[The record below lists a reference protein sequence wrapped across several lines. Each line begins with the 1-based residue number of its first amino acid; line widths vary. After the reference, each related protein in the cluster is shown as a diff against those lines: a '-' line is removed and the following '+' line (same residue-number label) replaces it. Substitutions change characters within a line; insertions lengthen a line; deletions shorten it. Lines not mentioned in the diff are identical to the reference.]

1 MSFIR
6 QQVPGSQANP
16 DFVYYNATIVN
27 NTVQTTQQADDPN
40 ITFQDTRQSAII
52 KDSSQYNVAVQNFSI
67 NGGTKSLP
75 VFIPTIAPTS
85 STDVTTTAYTITLSV
100 FDGSAY
106 HQSTQSIIWKPENIT
121 AFTQIPL
128 TATPLQLESDYYYCY
143 TYTHWV
149 DLMNQALQA
158 AWTAAGGGSSFGTQC
173 PFFEFDET
181 TGLFSLSQDANT
193 SVIPYG
199 STLPQPFHVASSS
212 SSPTGKAYT
221 SGEYSFVGMNA
232 NLEGLLANFDT
243 VYYADGQSWQG
254 QSYTLPECVFNF
266 GLTNLLS
273 GSVGGS
279 PVGVSL
285 KTKPQVSSYQLTNPF
300 TGGLI
305 TNAYFVRQTQD
316 FISTGT
322 LWSPIASFVLGTSQ
336 IPVRMENSSNPI
348 SIGSANIGSNGS
360 AANFQKVL
368 LEVPINA
375 VTADLWR
382 GWVLY
387 EPLVPTFSSLDPV
400 HDGVT
405 QLDVSVYWRNRLTNS
420 LTPLKLYNSGTMS
433 LRLKLQR
440 RDVGV

>member
-1 MSFIR
+1 M
-6 QQVPGSQANP
+6 
-16 DFVYYNATIVN
+16 
-27 NTVQTTQQADDPN
+27 
-40 ITFQDTRQSAII
+40 
-52 KDSSQYNVAVQNFSI
+52 
-67 NGGTKSLP
+67 
-75 VFIPTIAPTS
+75 
-85 STDVTTTAYTITLSV
+85 
-100 FDGSAY
+100 
-106 HQSTQSIIWKPENIT
+106 
-121 AFTQIPL
+121 
-128 TATPLQLESDYYYCY
+128 
-143 TYTHWV
+143 
-149 DLMNQALQA
+149 
-158 AWTAAGGGSSFGTQC
+158 
-173 PFFEFDET
+173 
-181 TGLFSLSQDANT
+181 
-193 SVIPYG
+193 
-199 STLPQPFHVASSS
+199 
-212 SSPTGKAYT
+212 
-221 SGEYSFVGMNA
+221 
-232 NLEGLLANFDT
+232 
-243 VYYADGQSWQG
+243 
-254 QSYTLPECVFNF
+254 
-266 GLTNLLS
+266 
-273 GSVGGS
+273 
-279 PVGVSL
+279 GVSL